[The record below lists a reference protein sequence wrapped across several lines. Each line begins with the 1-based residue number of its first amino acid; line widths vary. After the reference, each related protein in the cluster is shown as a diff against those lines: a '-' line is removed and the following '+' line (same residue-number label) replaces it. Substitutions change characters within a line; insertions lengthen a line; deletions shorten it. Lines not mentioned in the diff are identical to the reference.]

1 MNDTVGKFCDSV
13 HERLETLQGRLESLK
28 LNIGTTCHLLQ
39 EKLVEVRK
47 NNEDRKQA
55 VAETRIKLELWIR
68 ESRFEAKHSDDREN
82 TNREIPN
89 LSERARTAED
99 CVAAAIMLAEASID
113 AAELMI
119 LEAIAAG
126 RDAEAV
132 ASD

>member
-39 EKLVEVRK
+39 EKLVEVRS
-47 NNEDRKQA
+47 NHEDRQLVVDEA
-55 VAETRIKLELWIR
+55 RIKLERWIR
-68 ESRFEAKHSDDREN
+68 ESRFEAKHSEDREN

-89 LSERARTAED
+89 LSERARTAEG

-113 AAELMI
+113 DAELTI

-132 ASD
+132 TSD